1 MSDSA
6 IRKGVERL
14 AVSSLGGDLGPEITS
29 ATMALPVA
37 DRKKYLEDILGP
49 LPQLDILFPQP
60 KQKLQAKPE
69 KEKELPGQS
78 NSHKTKKMQKELP
91 GQSSAP
97 KQARCGC
104 MGTRH
109 ACVGSCTLCGMIV
122 CEEEAKCA
130 FDVACLNCGKRNSC
144 YPSLQAKDLSTSS
157 LGGKQVTAGNISG
170 YQKAYSNKDKLLQF
184 DRENTKRTHVHDAQ
198 ADYYESTAWLTDEE
212 RAKIDAK
219 RQKARDTKLPSN
231 RRYQMSLDI
240 AGRRKI
246 VTKTSLVEEE
256 ASEGEEGEAEDEE
269 KGEGPPLSLN
279 AGLEGSQEKA
289 GCIYRIL
296 TESLAPWRG
305 SKTAVEF

>member
-14 AVSSLGGDLGPEITS
+14 AISSLGGDLGPEITS

-37 DRKKYLEDILGP
+37 DRKKYLEDILGTS
-49 LPQLDILFPQP
+49 PQLDILFPQP
-60 KQKLQAKPE
+60 KQKQQAKQE
-69 KEKELPGQS
+69 KEKELLGQS
-78 NSHKTKKMQKELP
+78 D
-91 GQSSAP
+91 AP

-109 ACVGSCTLCGMIV
+109 ACVGSCTLCGRIV
-122 CEEEAKCA
+122 CEEEAQYA
-130 FDVACLNCGKRNSC
+130 FDVACLHCGKRNSC

-157 LGGKQVTAGNISG
+157 LGGKQVTAGNING
-170 YQKAYSNKDKLLQF
+170 YQKAYSNKDRLLQF

-219 RQKARDTKLPSN
+219 RQKARDAKLPSN

-246 VTKTSLVEEE
+246 VAKTSLIEEE
-256 ASEGEEGEAEDEE
+256 ASEGEEEEEEEAAAEDERE
-269 KGEGPPLSLN
+269 KEGPPLILN

-296 TESLAPWRG
+296 TESLAPWRE